1 MSFFDR
7 ILKSLEGIFEGRAE
21 VDEITRKFVSGLFY
35 CGGVKRTY
43 FALTF
48 DTDDED
54 REDEMIRFLEESH
67 PECSDMRIN
76 HGYSTET
83 LSMEEAEEEGWEEF
97 DEIEVG
103 TL

>member
-7 ILKSLEGIFEGRAE
+7 ILESLEDFFGEEI
-21 VDEITRKFVSGLFY
+21 DELTRKFVSGLFY